1 MSCFIEFLVPEN
13 EKTVAQIVDI
23 NGEPIKDS
31 KIEKDLH
38 DESAEEDELK
48 VTTRE
53 NGKKKKK
60 KCKKKKTKKPKKKKV
75 GEYSEGDE
83 SGRAAESDNEE
94 FIAATNSIKRKKKKG
109 SKTETNENTITR
121 EKEKKKEKK
130 KKTKKVKEKKGIVT
144 REKRAMTEPISAE
157 GYRNVTEVRA
167 VNFFEVEKGERR
179 SLVRDT
185 LRIFRKRKSE
195 DILPN
200 PPPTPANTP
209 SASPRLNINL
219 AKTDLKPSKDKKEA
233 EKKATRSVRFG
244 FWLNGQDIGI
254 SEKVEMPLQDNESL
268 FPVIRISP
276 DKSASVNFGHQPLK
290 YVALIISFP
299 PPPNKYCRQF
309 AHLIQSIDTQGMSS
323 GQSLIRLI
331 GTSGLFGLR
340 YRFRWVRPCIGQL
353 NAIQPSAWR
362 LYCRE
367 PRRSGLLTTLTI
379 LTSSSPPSAMRKA
392 DCLSIWRHVR
402 ANWVSFSSCCS

>member
-1 MSCFIEFLVPEN
+1 MVPEN
-13 EKTVAQIVDI
+13 EQTVAQIVDI

-48 VTTRE
+48 VTKRE
-53 NGKKKKK
+53 KVKKKKK
-60 KCKKKKTKKPKKKKV
+60 KCKKTKTKKQKKKKV

-94 FIAATNSIKRKKKKG
+94 FITATNSIKRKKKKG
-109 SKTETNENTITR
+109 SKTEPNENTITR
-121 EKEKKKEKK
+121 EKQKKKERKK
-130 KKTKKVKEKKGIVT
+130 KRKKTKKVKEKKGIVT
-144 REKRAMTEPISAE
+144 REKRAMTESISAE
-157 GYRNVTEVRA
+157 GLGNVTEVRA

-195 DILPN
+195 DLLPN

-219 AKTDLKPSKDKKEA
+219 AKTDLKASKDKKEA
-233 EKKATRSVRFG
+233 EKKTTRSVRFG

-254 SEKVEMPLQDNESL
+254 CEKVEMPLQDNEPL

-276 DKSASVNFGHQPLK
+276 DQSASVNLGQQPLK
-290 YVALIISFP
+290 YVAPHSLP
-299 PPPNKYCRQF
+299 PPPHTTYCRQF
-309 AHLIQSIDTQGMSS
+309 THRVRSIDT
-323 GQSLIRLI
+323 
-331 GTSGLFGLR
+331 
-340 YRFRWVRPCIGQL
+340 
-353 NAIQPSAWR
+353 
-362 LYCRE
+362 
-367 PRRSGLLTTLTI
+367 
-379 LTSSSPPSAMRKA
+379 
-392 DCLSIWRHVR
+392 
-402 ANWVSFSSCCS
+402 